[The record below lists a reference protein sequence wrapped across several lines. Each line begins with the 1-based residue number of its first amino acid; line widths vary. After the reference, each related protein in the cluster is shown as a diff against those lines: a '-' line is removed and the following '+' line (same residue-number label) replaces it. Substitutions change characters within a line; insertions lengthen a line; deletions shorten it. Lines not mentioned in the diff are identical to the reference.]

1 MEPLSERTLP
11 GQRAGVVFS
20 GHGGGITPQT
30 PPPRNAARRDRLGAV
45 GPVLE
50 VLVSVAVGVALAA
63 ACGFRVF
70 VPLLALS
77 AAAYS
82 GHLALRPGFE
92 WMGSGA
98 ALLAFAVATAVEIA
112 AYEFPWLDNALDT
125 LATPAALVAGMV
137 AAAAV
142 VGDLPPL
149 VRWAIVLVGG
159 GGAAG
164 VVQGATVLARL
175 KSTAL
180 TGGLGNPILA
190 LAELAAAVFT
200 SALALLAPV
209 LAVLAVA
216 VVCLV
221 VFVRAGRFL
230 FGRRPAS

>member
-1 MEPLSERTLP
+1 MGP
-11 GQRAGVVFS
+11 GFEA
-20 GHGGGITPQT
+20 
-30 PPPRNAARRDRLGAV
+30 
-45 GPVLE
+45 
-50 VLVSVAVGVALAA
+50 LVSVAVGVALAA

-82 GHLALRPGFE
+82 GHIGLQGGFE

-98 ALLAFAVATAVEIA
+98 ALLAFAVATALEIA
-112 AYEFPWLDNALDT
+112 AYKIPWLDNALDT
-125 LATPAALVAGMV
+125 LATPAALAAGMV
-137 AAAAV
+137 AAASV
-142 VGDLPPL
+142 VADLPPL
-149 VRWAIVLVGG
+149 VRWAVILVGG

-190 LAELAAAVFT
+190 LAELAGAVIT
-200 SALALLAPV
+200 SALALLAPI
-209 LAVLAVA
+209 LAIIIVT
-216 VVCLV
+216 VVSIFI
-221 VFVRAGRFL
+221 FVRAGRFL

>member
-1 MEPLSERTLP
+1 MGP
-11 GQRAGVVFS
+11 GFEAF
-20 GHGGGITPQT
+20 
-30 PPPRNAARRDRLGAV
+30 
-45 GPVLE
+45 
-50 VLVSVAVGVALAA
+50 VSVAVGVALAA

-77 AAAYS
+77 AAAWS
-82 GHLALRPGFE
+82 GQIRLQPGFE

-98 ALLAFAVATAVEIA
+98 ALLAFAVATALEIA
-112 AYEFPWLDNALDT
+112 AYKIPWLDNALDT

-137 AAAAV
+137 AAASV
-142 VGDLPPL
+142 VADLPPL
-149 VRWAIVLVGG
+149 VRWAVVLVGG

-190 LAELAAAVFT
+190 LAELACAVIT
-200 SALALLAPV
+200 SSLALLAPI
-209 LAVLAVA
+209 LAIVIVT
-216 VVCLV
+216 VVCIFI
-221 VFVRAGRFL
+221 FVRAGRFL

>member
-1 MEPLSERTLP
+1 
-11 GQRAGVVFS
+11 
-20 GHGGGITPQT
+20 
-30 PPPRNAARRDRLGAV
+30 
-45 GPVLE
+45 LE
-50 VLVSVAVGVALAA
+50 ALVSVAVGVALAA

-77 AAAYS
+77 VAAYS
-82 GHLALRPGFE
+82 GHLRLQAGFE

-98 ALLAFAVATAVEIA
+98 ALLAFAIATALEIA
-112 AYEFPWLDNALDT
+112 AYKLPWLDNALDT

-137 AAAAV
+137 AAASV

-190 LAELAAAVFT
+190 LAELAFAVIT
-200 SALALLAPV
+200 SALALLAPL
-209 LAVLAVA
+209 LAI
-216 VVCLV
+216 LV
-221 VFVRAGRFL
+221 VTVICIVVFARAGRFL
-230 FGRRPAS
+230 FGRHPAS